1 MSNECNLLKLSR
13 VPIFFFSERRLS
25 ITFNARNAVDR
36 SPETNQIIIF
46 NSVIQNRGNAY
57 DSVTGMFTTPVDGTY
72 TFNVQVC
79 THSSKWAYFQLALDR
94 MDNVILTVSSYN
106 GDASYTTVSNSVSY
120 YLTEGQRLWVKSY
133 YNSGSTHTLYDN
145 GNCWNQFSGALIHY
159 WRSKDITIAVIAA
172 CSYCAWSLAYADPE
186 SFVRGVQLWQHFYF
200 FFYFFLVCFIS
211 WWEDQNTTGH
221 HRPASDDGTTLN
233 AGLLA
238 LWFFRGSSPVLLR
251 NPIFLWFFRGVQTP
265 SPLPPLDPPMIG
277 ILLYSIITQIK

>member
-1 MSNECNLLKLSR
+1 MHPFS
-13 VPIFFFSERRLS
+13 FSERRLS

-57 DSVTGMFTTPVDGTY
+57 DSVTGIFTTPVDGIY

-133 YNSGSTHTLYDN
+133 YNSGSSHTLYDN

-159 WRSKDITIAVIAA
+159 
-172 CSYCAWSLAYADPE
+172 
-186 SFVRGVQLWQHFYF
+186 
-200 FFYFFLVCFIS
+200 
-211 WWEDQNTTGH
+211 
-221 HRPASDDGTTLN
+221 
-233 AGLLA
+233 
-238 LWFFRGSSPVLLR
+238 
-251 NPIFLWFFRGVQTP
+251 
-265 SPLPPLDPPMIG
+265 
-277 ILLYSIITQIK
+277 